1 MSFRQGYVP
10 VPHGFC
16 PAVNAGEIGALHPAH
31 QFGPDLRVNDPV
43 QIERVFGIIVKG
55 GRHPHLGDLE
65 TGLVIEI
72 IQLVVIVVEQI
83 VGMPDILMRPVIQR
97 GRAPHI
103 LEMLCDPADSFV
115 AVLFI
120 EKTAVA
126 LEGFVRPHTQKTDSF
141 SASVGHPVPA
151 AKLFGQILL
160 VHPVTVGGHGI
171 IFQIDH
177 IFLVRHGT
185 HPAFFLFVVP
195 GIPVHLIIAH
205 RCPGGHGK
213 ADPVRLHPVLNPL
226 KSALDIFCGDSI
238 LCLKILVKYADWP
251 VRIVF
256 IPKIQQQ
263 IQQKPAV
270 FPAGKRNVNIVK
282 FPENKIKPLQKRV
295 VNILLQILPYHWKT
309 SPFCP

>member
-31 QFGPDLRVNDPV
+31 QFGPDLRVDDPV

-103 LEMLCDPADSFV
+103 LEMLCDPADSLV

-126 LEGFVRPHTQKTDSF
+126 LEGFVRP
-141 SASVGHPVPA
+141 
-151 AKLFGQILL
+151 L
-160 VHPVTVGGHGI
+160 
-171 IFQIDH
+171 
-177 IFLVRHGT
+177 
-185 HPAFFLFVVP
+185 
-195 GIPVHLIIAH
+195 
-205 RCPGGHGK
+205 
-213 ADPVRLHPVLNPL
+213 
-226 KSALDIFCGDSI
+226 
-238 LCLKILVKYADWP
+238 LVKYADWP

-270 FPAGKRNVNIVK
+270 LPAGKRNVNIVK

-295 VNILLQILPYHWKT
+295 VNILLQILPYYWKT

>member
-1 MSFRQGYVP
+1 
-10 VPHGFC
+10 
-16 PAVNAGEIGALHPAH
+16 
-31 QFGPDLRVNDPV
+31 
-43 QIERVFGIIVKG
+43 
-55 GRHPHLGDLE
+55 
-65 TGLVIEI
+65 
-72 IQLVVIVVEQI
+72 
-83 VGMPDILMRPVIQR
+83 MRPVIQR

-103 LEMLCDPADSFV
+103 LEMLCDPADSLV

-151 AKLFGQILL
+151 AELFGQILL
-160 VHPVTVGGHGI
+160 VHPVTV
-171 IFQIDH
+171 
-177 IFLVRHGT
+177 
-185 HPAFFLFVVP
+185 
-195 GIPVHLIIAH
+195 
-205 RCPGGHGK
+205 GGHGK

-270 FPAGKRNVNIVK
+270 LPAGK
-282 FPENKIKPLQKRV
+282 EM
-295 VNILLQILPYHWKT
+295 
-309 SPFCP
+309 